1 MNERIKVIRRT
12 LELTQQEFADKLGIA
27 RNNIAGYETSKRSPS
42 DAVISLICTKFNVN
56 ENWLRTGN
64 CEIFVQR
71 SEEEE
76 IANLV
81 YDLLDPN
88 DDDFYNAVLA
98 LVQAYSDLNDS
109 SQQAVREMIRGTMKY
124 YKKRK
129 GD

>member
-1 MNERIKVIRRT
+1 M
-12 LELTQQEFADKLGIA
+12 
-27 RNNIAGYETSKRSPS
+27 
-42 DAVISLICTKFNVN
+42 
-56 ENWLRTGN
+56 
-64 CEIFVQR
+64 FVQR

-81 YDLLDPN
+81 YDLLDPK

>member
-27 RNNIAGYETSKRSPS
+27 RNNIAGYETIKRSPS

-64 CEIFVQR
+64 GEIFVQR

-81 YDLLDPN
+81 YDLLDPK

>member
-64 CEIFVQR
+64 VCTT
-71 SEEEE
+71 
-76 IANLV
+76 
-81 YDLLDPN
+81 
-88 DDDFYNAVLA
+88 
-98 LVQAYSDLNDS
+98 
-109 SQQAVREMIRGTMKY
+109 VRRGRD
-124 YKKRK
+124 RK
-129 GD
+129 FSL